1 MRCVSLFEQRR
12 RPLPPSVRATFQ
24 TGPKREASIEIDVAL
39 GLRDDHTKVEQE
51 QAAGLDRAGP
61 GGSSRIHIV

>member
-1 MRCVSLFEQRR
+1 M
-12 RPLPPSVRATFQ
+12 PPSVRATFQ